1 MLLCNP
7 KFFEQYSVPTWHHLS
22 MEGGKTVSSVV
33 PALLEEA
40 DRLWM
45 QRELLADVSFSSSE
59 GDVASPF
66 DRRRVVL
73 RSPEEESRFS
83 YESSGDESED
93 SNLSSV
99 SELSDCAAIQ
109 RTLDSENSFS
119 SDCSQD
125 VSSVSLGDVKIS
137 NPRSVCNLC
146 VRFFHS
152 EYVRARTQKSLEAL
166 AVTGEPCM
174 EVADSAPLKECCINY
189 YERWL

>member
-1 MLLCNP
+1 
-7 KFFEQYSVPTWHHLS
+7 

-45 QRELLADVSFSSSE
+45 QRQVLAETSFSSSE

-66 DRRRVVL
+66 GGRRVIL

-83 YESSGDESED
+83 YGSSGDESED
-93 SNLSSV
+93 GNLSSV
-99 SELSDCAAIQ
+99 SDLSDCAAIQ

-125 VSSVSLGDVKIS
+125 LSSVSLADVKSS
-137 NPRSVCNLC
+137 NPRSSCDRC
-146 VRFFHS
+146 WRFFHS
-152 EYVRARTQKSLEAL
+152 EYVRARTKKSLVAL
-166 AVTGEPCM
+166 ALTGAPYL
-174 EVADSAPLKECCINY
+174 EVADSTPLKECCTNY

>member
-1 MLLCNP
+1 M
-7 KFFEQYSVPTWHHLS
+7 S
-22 MEGGKTVSSVV
+22 GVV

-45 QRELLADVSFSSSE
+45 QRQLLAETSFSSSE

-66 DRRRVVL
+66 GGRRVVL

-93 SNLSSV
+93 SNLSSA

-137 NPRSVCNLC
+137 NTRSVCNLC

-174 EVADSAPLKECCINY
+174 GVADSVPLKECCINY

>member
-1 MLLCNP
+1 M
-7 KFFEQYSVPTWHHLS
+7 
-22 MEGGKTVSSVV
+22 SSVV

-40 DRLWM
+40 DSLWM

-125 VSSVSLGDVKIS
+125 VSSVSLGDVEIS
-137 NPRSVCNLC
+137 NTRSVCSLC

-152 EYVRARTQKSLEAL
+152 EYVRARARKSHEAL
-166 AVTGEPCM
+166 V
-174 EVADSAPLKECCINY
+174 DSVPLKECCISY
-189 YERWL
+189 YDRWL